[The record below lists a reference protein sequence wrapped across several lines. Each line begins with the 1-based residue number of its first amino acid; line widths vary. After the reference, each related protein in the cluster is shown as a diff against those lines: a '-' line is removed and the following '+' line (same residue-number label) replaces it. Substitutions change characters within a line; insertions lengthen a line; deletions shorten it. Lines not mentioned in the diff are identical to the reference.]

1 MGPAGGRFGGP
12 GAAADPGADV
22 SEVSRILGRSLWVDE
37 AGFRLSRSKKTAA
50 IIIDIGTG
58 EGTWQERRY
67 GERYEYSPAYTL
79 ELDGDGFVT
88 GAVMEQEDSTPG
100 EDAAWVSLP
109 IEDARIIAMAFRG
122 TQLGAR
128 EMTRG
133 PVMEALERDP
143 AEWTDQPVEEE
154 GFTLTLTLELEGYT
168 SGAGYLIL
176 EKQAKEC
183 WYRFSM
189 ALRKNGDG

>member
-1 MGPAGGRFGGP
+1 
-12 GAAADPGADV
+12 
-22 SEVSRILGRSLWVDE
+22 
-37 AGFRLSRSKKTAA
+37 
-50 IIIDIGTG
+50 
-58 EGTWQERRY
+58 
-67 GERYEYSPAYTL
+67 
-79 ELDGDGFVT
+79 
-88 GAVMEQEDSTPG
+88 MEQEDSTPG

-154 GFTLTLTLELEGYT
+154 ANL
-168 SGAGYLIL
+168 
-176 EKQAKEC
+176 
-183 WYRFSM
+183 
-189 ALRKNGDG
+189 